1 MKISDLFI
9 LRNIAGE
16 NLLIPVGEAA
26 LNVKGLISMSESAA
40 MMFEKLKNNCTRED
54 LIGAL
59 MAEYEV
65 DETTAAKDTDAF
77 LAQMRQLHIL
87 TEE

>member
-1 MKISDLFI
+1 MKVSDLFI

-16 NLLIPVGEAA
+16 SLLIPVGEAA

-40 MMFEKLKNNCTRED
+40 MLYDKLKNDCSRED
-54 LIGAL
+54 LIAAL

-65 DETTAAKDTDAF
+65 GEAEAAKDTDEF
-77 LAQMRQLHIL
+77 LNQMRQLSIL
-87 TEE
+87 VED

>member
-16 NLLIPVGEAA
+16 SLLIPVGEAA

-40 MMFEKLKNNCTRED
+40 MMFEKLKNNCTREE
-54 LIGAL
+54 LIAAL

-65 DETTAAKDTDAF
+65 DEITAEKDTDAF
-77 LAQMRQLHIL
+77 LDQMYQLHIL